1 MELTAVHI
9 PGPSHDI
16 EKACRIVAE
25 TISLVGKCIKPGIT
39 TLELDKIAEDKIL
52 SRNGV
57 PAFKGYKVGSLEF
70 KHSLCISVNEE
81 VVHGVPGPRVLK
93 EGEIVSIDCG
103 VEYNGWFGDSAY
115 TFPVGNI
122 EKSIQDLLT
131 ATQASL
137 DLGVQQAKSKNKVY
151 DIARAVQTH
160 VEKHGYSVVRQL
172 VGHGIGK
179 HLHEDPAIP
188 NFVPALLQR
197 SYYPNDKLRKGQA
210 IAIEPMVN
218 LGTYSVKTL
227 SDGWTVVTAD
237 KKPSAHFEHTVLI
250 EDDGPVILTLMD

>member
-1 MELTAVHI
+1 MESAAVHI
-9 PGPSHDI
+9 PGPNHDI

-25 TISLVGKCIKPGIT
+25 TIMKVGRQIKPGIT
-39 TLELDKIAEDKIL
+39 TLELDNIAEDNIL
-52 SRNGV
+52 SSNGK
-57 PAFKGYKVGSLEF
+57 PAFKGYVVGKLEF

-81 VVHGVPGPRVLK
+81 VVHGIPGARILQ
-93 EGEIVSIDCG
+93 EGDIVSIDCG

-115 TFPVGNI
+115 TFPVGTI
-122 EKSIQDLLT
+122 DKSLQDLLN
-131 ATQASL
+131 ATKESL
-137 DLGVQQAKSKNKVY
+137 DLGVKQAKSKNKVY

-172 VGHGIGK
+172 VGHGIGT

-188 NFVPALLQR
+188 NFVPPLVQR
-197 SYYPNDKLRKGQA
+197 SYYPNEKLQKGKA

-218 LGTYSVKTL
+218 QGTYNVRTL